1 VLTLILAGRSN
12 KEIAAA
18 LNRSKRTVETHRAH
32 VMEKLGVD
40 SLVDLVKLSA
50 KMGLV
55 DLPAD
60 RGDPE
65 NPCASPVD

>member
-1 VLTLILAGRSN
+1 
-12 KEIAAA
+12 
-18 LNRSKRTVETHRAH
+18 
-32 VMEKLGVD
+32 MEKLGVD